1 LELATTCEIARTTL
15 ENYLMILED
24 TYVIKLILP
33 FHQNIRSELTKMP
46 KLYFED
52 TGLRNILQR
61 GNFATNLEGADLE
74 TAIYSLFRKNLE
86 IETIHFWRTK
96 SKQEIDFIIEPPEQ
110 LLAFEVKINLRKRD
124 GFCLSR
130 FKQYHS
136 ESQVFLVGLNW
147 LETKKPNFPFLYP
160 WQAIFSAGAL
170 CSTLK
175 NPT

>member
-1 LELATTCEIARTTL
+1 
-15 ENYLMILED
+15 
-24 TYVIKLILP
+24 
-33 FHQNIRSELTKMP
+33 MP

-52 TGLRNILQR
+52 TGLKNILQR

-96 SKQEIDFIIEPPEQ
+96 SKQEIDFIIETPEQ

-124 GFCLSR
+124 GSCLSR
-130 FKQYHS
+130 FKQYYP

-147 LETKKPNFPFLYP
+147 LETKKTKLSSSLSLAGHFLCWGTVPHPEKLNISVNLRQFFFFP
-160 WQAIFSAGAL
+160 
-170 CSTLK
+170 
-175 NPT
+175 